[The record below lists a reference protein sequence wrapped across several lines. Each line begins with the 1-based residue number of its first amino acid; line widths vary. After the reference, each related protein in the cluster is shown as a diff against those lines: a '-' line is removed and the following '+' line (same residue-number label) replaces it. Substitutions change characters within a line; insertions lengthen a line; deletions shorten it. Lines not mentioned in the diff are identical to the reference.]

1 MFNKKK
7 DQSESSPVP
16 EKKTIKNYE
25 TPLMLTKL
33 VGGI

>member
-16 EKKTIKNYE
+16 EKKSNKTYE
-25 TPLMLTKL
+25 TPLLATKSL
-33 VGGI
+33 GGL